1 VNNGVVQSLKIM
13 DRDIYMVKSRNYDQS
28 YADHIKSKTALF
40 QSFLKAKKLD
50 GILVSSGS
58 LEPIFQ
64 DDYYHPFVV
73 NPYFKEWL
81 PLLNVANCFV
91 FIPIE
96 GRPQLLFNQP
106 VDIWHKVAAVPEAFW
121 VPHFEITVYSNDE
134 QCQLWLDSLEGDV
147 SYIGREASFPKGL
160 ASSSRVNC
168 KQTLAFVNYQ
178 RAYKSQYE
186 IDSVDAANELA
197 AIAHIAAKDQFY
209 QGGSEYQ
216 INQSYLQSV
225 KVREAEL
232 PYGNIVAL
240 NANGAILHYT
250 HLDTAAIENRSFLID
265 AGYSVNGYA
274 ADISRSYCNDKT
286 AAGKLFSSLIDALNK
301 AQLDLIATMKS
312 GAEYLQL
319 HIEMHRRIADILF
332 NSGVITVGTEIAVES
347 GLTSVFYPH
356 GLGHLLGLQV
366 HDLGGW
372 QQDDQG
378 SEKSPPAEHP
388 YLRLNRKLEVGM
400 VITVEP
406 GIYFIDALLDQW
418 HGGEFS
424 SYINW
429 EAVDSL
435 KPYGGIR
442 IEDNIVIEADGTKN
456 LTRQYLP

>member
-1 VNNGVVQSLKIM
+1 M
-13 DRDIYMVKSRNYDQS
+13 DRDIYMVKRRNYDQS
-28 YADHIKSKTALF
+28 YADHIKSKTVLF
-40 QSFLKAKKLD
+40 QSFLKSKKLD

-58 LEPIFQ
+58 PEPIFQ

-81 PLLNVANCFV
+81 PLINVANCFV
-91 FIPIE
+91 FIPAE
-96 GRPQLLFNQP
+96 GKPQLLFNQP
-106 VDIWHKVAAVPEAFW
+106 VDIWHKVTAVPEVFW
-121 VPHFEITVYSNDE
+121 VRHFDITVYSNDE
-134 QCQLWLDSLEGDV
+134 QCKAWLDSLEGEV
-147 SYIGREASFPKGL
+147 SYIGREASLPKDLSG
-160 ASSSRVNC
+160 SSKVNC
-168 KQTLAFVNYQ
+168 KQTLAFINYQ

-197 AIAHIAAKDQFY
+197 SIAHKAARDQFY

-216 INQSYLQSV
+216 INQAYLQSV
-225 KVREAEL
+225 KVREAQL

-250 HLDTAAIENRSFLID
+250 HLDTVAIENRSFLID

-274 ADISRSYCNDKT
+274 ADISRSYCNDNT
-286 AAGKLFSSLIDALNK
+286 DSGKLFSGIIEALNM
-301 AQLDLIATMKS
+301 AQLDLIATMKD
-312 GAEYLQL
+312 GVEYLQL
-319 HIEMHRRIADILF
+319 HIEMHRRIAEILY
-332 NSGVITVGTEIAVES
+332 SAGAITVAAETAVKS

-378 SEKSPPAEHP
+378 NEKSPPAEHP
-388 YLRLNRKLEVGM
+388 YLRLNRKLEAGM

-418 HGGEFS
+418 RDGELS

-429 EAVDSL
+429 EMVDTL
-435 KPYGGIR
+435 KPFGGIR
-442 IEDNIVIEADGTKN
+442 IEDNIVIEKDGVKN